1 LESYAPSAG
10 ISSGSDHYLDHA
22 CLGRPTQQTL
32 AAVLQA
38 AASVAAPGT
47 IGTAGTARTMRLLEA
62 VEVARKSVA
71 RLIHSAPNNILLI
84 ENTTQALGWIAS
96 SLPVQ
101 AGDNVLV
108 ADVEF
113 MGAALVWRHIARR
126 VGVEIIS
133 VPTSNGRV
141 LPQHFAA
148 KANARTR
155 AVMVGA
161 VQEVSG
167 FRTDLGA
174 LQEIASH
181 CGAALIVDGIQEVGA
196 LPVDLEKCPV
206 DAYCAAGHKWLRS
219 PFGTGFAFV
228 HPRLLDR
235 LDPPFCGYLA
245 LQEPEIGWDHYMEL
259 ADRSAYDPLAEFN
272 DARRLATG
280 GIPNWLGAVALGH
293 SAEEFLQLGVH
304 NVWQRILSLRSRLAD
319 GLVDLGFPLIAGG
332 IDGASG
338 MVCFRTLGGV
348 EQDRALHSALTTS
361 KVFVSLRYISGVG
374 GLRVA
379 VHEDNTDA
387 DVNAL
392 LKVASHF
399 ARTSS

>member
-1 LESYAPSAG
+1 LESYAPSP
-10 ISSGSDHYLDHA
+10 GSDHYLDHA
-22 CLGRPTQQTL
+22 CLGRPTPQTL
-32 AAVLQA
+32 AAVRQA
-38 AASVAAPGT
+38 AASIAAPGA
-47 IGTAGTARTMRLLEA
+47 AGTARTMGLLEA
-62 VEVARKSVA
+62 VEAARQSVG
-71 RLIHSAPNNILLI
+71 RLIRSAPNNILLI
-84 ENTTQALGWIAS
+84 ENTTQGVGWIAS

-108 ADVEF
+108 ADIEF

-155 AVMVGA
+155 AIMVGA

-196 LPVDLEKCPV
+196 VPVDLEKCPV
-206 DAYCAAGHKWLRS
+206 DAYCAGGHKWLRS
-219 PFGTGFAFV
+219 PFGTGFAFI
-228 HPRLLDR
+228 HPRLLER

-259 ADRSAYDPLAEFN
+259 EDRSAYDPLAEIN

-293 SAEEFLQLGVH
+293 AAEEFLQLGVH
-304 NVWQRILSLRSRLAD
+304 NVWQRILHLRSRLAD
-319 GLVDLGFPLIAGG
+319 GLAGLGFPLTGDRSNG
-332 IDGASG
+332 ISG
-338 MVCFRTLGGV
+338 MVCFRSGGEV
-348 EQDRALHSALTTS
+348 EQDRALHSALTAS
-361 KVFVSLRYISGVG
+361 RVFVSLRYISGVG

-379 VHEDNTDA
+379 VHENNTDA
-387 DVNAL
+387 DVDAL
-392 LKVASHF
+392 LEVASHF
-399 ARTSS
+399 VRNST